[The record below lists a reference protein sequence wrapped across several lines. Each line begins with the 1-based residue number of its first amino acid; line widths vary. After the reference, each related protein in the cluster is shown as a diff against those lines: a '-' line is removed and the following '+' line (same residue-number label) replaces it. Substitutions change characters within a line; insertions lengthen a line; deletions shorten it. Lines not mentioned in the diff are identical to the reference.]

1 MRNCKRCHGVGKYSY
16 PNEQLQD
23 CLYCNATGI
32 FEPVDESQILALI
45 IATRGKNKDKLRGS
59 MTSPIRSDGVLKNRA
74 YYVWR
79 MARFHGGVDITMP
92 VMASTCIN
100 NDPYR
105 DELDLLADK
114 VAVLSFGSNMRA
126 SYRWGRALGMID
138 WAFRE

>member
-1 MRNCKRCHGVGKYSY
+1 MASSDVLFKIMIMGVSEYG
-16 PNEQLQD
+16 E
-23 CLYCNATGI
+23 T
-32 FEPVDESQILALI
+32 I
-45 IATRGKNKDKLRGS
+45 IVS
-59 MTSPIRSDGVLKNRA
+59 
-74 YYVWR
+74 W
-79 MARFHGGVDITMP
+79 FMP